1 MSDFQP
7 LVVPHLSR
15 SDSDALNGC
24 LKELSDREPRNK
36 VRAAFYDGKHAA
48 RQVGSI
54 IPAQYWRLGL
64 TLGWSGKAV
73 DALARRCHLD
83 RFVWPDGDINSVGGS
98 EVWDENMLGSEIDA
112 AIVSSLI
119 HGPSFLVNTRGL
131 PGEPDSLVH
140 VRDARQAAGLW
151 DSRRRVL
158 SSAVSVTSRHEQ
170 SGAVTGFVLYLD
182 RRTVIGEK
190 RDRGWSV
197 DVSEHPYGMP
207 VEPVVYKPRPGR
219 PLGSSRIT
227 RPIMAIH
234 EAALRDVVRLEAHN
248 DIYSIPDLWMF
259 GADES
264 IFKNADGTQKA
275 AWQIVMGRIKGIPD
289 DDDAA
294 QPRADAKQFQAASP
308 EPHLA
313 SLNAHA
319 KLFAREAQLPDTAV
333 AITDVSNPTSAES
346 YDASQYELIAEAEG
360 ATDDWSRP
368 LRRSFLRALAIK
380 NGLAEVPPEWLSL
393 EPKWRDPR
401 YLSRAALA
409 DAGLKQ
415 LQAVPWLAES
425 EIGLELIGLD
435 EQQIRRAQADR
446 RRAAGRDVLAALRD
460 RAATPT
466 VSPVADVVGQ

>member
-1 MSDFQP
+1 MSTYTP
-7 LVVPHLSR
+7 LTIAGLSV
-15 SDSDALNGC
+15 SESDALNGC
-24 LKELSDREPRNK
+24 LKELSDREPRNQL
-36 VRAAFYDGKHAA
+36 RASFYDGKHAA

-54 IPAQYWRLGL
+54 IPQQYWRLGL

-83 RFVWPDGDINSVGGS
+83 RFVWPDGELDDLGAAV
-98 EVWDENMLGSEIDA
+98 VWDENLLGSEIDG

-119 HGPSFLVNTRGL
+119 HGPAFLINTRGME
-131 PGEPDSLVH
+131 GEPESLIH

-151 DSRRRVL
+151 DSRRRIL
-158 SSAVSVTSRHEQ
+158 SSAVSVTARNDNK
-170 SGAVTGFVLYLD
+170 AVTGFVLYLD
-182 RRTVIGEK
+182 GLTVIGEK
-190 RDRGWSV
+190 RPIGWKIERT
-197 DVSEHPYGMP
+197 DHRYGMP
-207 VEPVVYKPRPGR
+207 VEPLVYKPRPGR

-234 EAALRDVVRLEAHN
+234 EAALRDVIRLEAHN

-275 AWQIVMGRIKGIPD
+275 MWQVMMGRIKGVPD
-289 DDDAA
+289 DEDAEN
-294 QPRADAKQFQAASP
+294 PRADAKQFQAASP

-319 KLFAREAQLPDTAV
+319 KLFAREASLPDTAV

-360 ATDDWSRP
+360 STDDWSRP
-368 LRRSFLRALAIK
+368 LRRSFIRALAIK
-380 NGLAEVPPEWLSL
+380 NALPEIPPEWRSL

-401 YLSRAALA
+401 YLSRAAQA

-415 LQAVPWLAES
+415 LQAIPWLAES
-425 EIGLELIGLD
+425 DVGLELVGLD
-435 EQQIRRAQADR
+435 EQQIRRALADKR
-446 RRAAGRDVLAALRD
+446 RMGGSAALRAITE
-460 RAATPT
+460 AATAGRPAVT
-466 VSPVADVVGQ
+466 RGDDA